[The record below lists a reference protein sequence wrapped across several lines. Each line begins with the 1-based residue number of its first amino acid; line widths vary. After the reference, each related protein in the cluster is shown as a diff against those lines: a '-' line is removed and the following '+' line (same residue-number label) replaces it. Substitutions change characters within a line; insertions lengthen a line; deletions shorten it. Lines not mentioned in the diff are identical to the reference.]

1 MIVIP
6 SLIPLQILSCYSQR
20 KAHAL
25 YEKPLLVAD
34 FGSIVFLVSES
45 SSLLF
50 RMYSFSS
57 RNLQHNQKTPE
68 DQCIHQMPDFYTVQH
83 PTLQQ
88 IMKQGSPI

>member
-1 MIVIP
+1 MLSMRSPCWSQTLAP
-6 SLIPLQILSCYSQR
+6 SW
-20 KAHAL
+20 
-25 YEKPLLVAD
+25 
-34 FGSIVFLVSES
+34 FLVSES